1 MGVAIKR
8 VAPLLPMLR
17 IAPAGFVRSDVS
29 LGTLLEGDSPR
40 LFDQLGGALR
50 ATVLEWIYFFC
61 SQAPRIGR

>member
-1 MGVAIKR
+1 
-8 VAPLLPMLR
+8 MLR
-17 IAPAGFVRSDVS
+17 IAPAGFVRGNVS
-29 LGTLLEGDSPR
+29 LGALLEGDSPR